1 MGSTNN
7 LAIHN
12 RRFEAAKRV
21 EVNFIS
27 IRGTGITGKWHL
39 EAVSKD
45 GDSLS
50 GGHFRYLIEF
60 LPKRFRFTRLGLM
73 GEGERQVSAPA
84 EIKSAFDAFVR
95 TKCQER
101 GLPMRRT
108 RQGPGYL
115 MDQLA
120 NLLVFQELEPG
131 DAILN
136 EIELYIRWHFEN
148 PDYIRNVVAN
158 PKQFHFG
165 DDETGL
171 FVLTET
177 PPRFE

>member
-1 MGSTNN
+1 MGITNN

-12 RRFEAAKRV
+12 RRFETAKRV
-21 EVNFIS
+21 EVKFIS

-39 EAVSKD
+39 EATSEG
-45 GDSLS
+45 GDAVCE
-50 GGHFRYLIEF
+50 GRFRYLIEF

-73 GEGERQVSAPA
+73 GEGERQVTVPA
-84 EIKSAFDAFVR
+84 DLKAAFDVFVR
-95 TKCQER
+95 TKCQDR

-120 NLLVFQELEPG
+120 NLLVFQDLEPG
-131 DAILN
+131 EAILN

-177 PPRFE
+177 PPRPE